1 MGSKNNVSN
10 VNNESRNVSNAR
22 HENRM
27 ELSDRLRTIVSDL
40 NISQTKFANTLGV
53 SFTYINCLLN
63 GKRENISQ
71 SLAILIQYIYG
82 YSAQWILFEEG
93 SVLKKIIRR
102 TLKTRTRLIA
112 VLNTLTKEEI
122 DMVIDHI
129 EYVIKETVNNAAN
142 ELSDVINIKEK
153 SNKYYSNK

>member
-10 VNNESRNVSNAR
+10 VRN
-22 HENRM
+22 ENRM
-27 ELSDRLRTIVSDL
+27 ELSDRLRMIVSDL
-40 NISQTKFANTLGV
+40 DISQTKFANTLGV

-93 SVLKKIIRR
+93 NVLKKIIQR
-102 TLKTRTRLIA
+102 TLKTRPQLIA
-112 VLNTLTKEEI
+112 MLNTLTKEEI

-129 EYVIKETVNNAAN
+129 EYVIKETVKNATN
-142 ELSDVINIKEK
+142 ELSNVINIGEK
-153 SNKYYSNK
+153 SSKYLSNK

>member
-1 MGSKNNVSN
+1 MESKNNISN
-10 VNNESRNVSNAR
+10 VRNEITT
-22 HENRM
+22 

-102 TLKTRTRLIA
+102 SLKTRTRLIT

-129 EYVIKETVNNAAN
+129 EYVIKETVNNATN
-142 ELSDVINIKEK
+142 ELSNVINIKEK
-153 SNKYYSNK
+153 GNKYYSNK

>member
-1 MGSKNNVSN
+1 MGSKNNISN
-10 VNNESRNVSNAR
+10 VNKEITT
-22 HENRM
+22 

-63 GKRENISQ
+63 GKRWNISQ
-71 SLAILIQYIYG
+71 SLAILIQCIYG

-93 SVLKKIIRR
+93 NVLKKVIHR
-102 TLKTRTRLIA
+102 TLKNRPRLIA

-129 EYVIKETVNNAAN
+129 DYVIKETVNNTTN
-142 ELSDVINIKEK
+142 ELSDIINFKRKEQ
-153 SNKYYSNK
+153 

>member
-1 MGSKNNVSN
+1 MGIKNNVSN
-10 VNNESRNVSNAR
+10 VSNK
-22 HENRM
+22 NGM

-102 TLKTRTRLIA
+102 TLKTRTRLIT

-129 EYVIKETVNNAAN
+129 EYIIKEAVNNAAN
-142 ELSDVINIKEK
+142 ELSNVINIKD
-153 SNKYYSNK
+153 NKQ

>member
-1 MGSKNNVSN
+1 MESKNKVSN
-10 VNNESRNVSNAR
+10 VRNENK
-22 HENRM
+22 M

-71 SLAILIQYIYG
+71 LLTILIQYIYG
-82 YSAQWILFEEG
+82 YSAQWILFDEG
-93 SVLKKIIRR
+93 DVMKKIIQR
-102 TLKTRTRLIA
+102 TLKTRPQLIA
-112 VLNTLTKEEI
+112 LLNTLTKEEI

-129 EYVIKETVNNAAN
+129 EYVVKETINNATN
-142 ELSDVINIKEK
+142 ELSSDKNIEK
-153 SNKYYSNK
+153 SKL

>member
-10 VNNESRNVSNAR
+10 VRNENK
-22 HENRM
+22 M

-82 YSAQWILFEEG
+82 YSTQWILFEEG
-93 SVLKKIIRR
+93 NVLKKIIQR
-102 TLKTRTRLIA
+102 TLKTRPQLIA
-112 VLNTLTKEEI
+112 MLNTLTKEEI

-129 EYVIKETVNNAAN
+129 EYVIKETVNNSTN
-142 ELSDVINIKEK
+142 ELSNTINIGEK
-153 SNKYYSNK
+153 SSKYLSNK

>member
-10 VNNESRNVSNAR
+10 VKN
-22 HENRM
+22 ENRM

-40 NISQTKFANTLGV
+40 NISQTKIANTLGV

-63 GKRENISQ
+63 GKRGNISQ

-93 SVLKKIIRR
+93 NVLKKIIRR
-102 TLKTRTRLIA
+102 TLKTRPQLIA

-129 EYVIKETVNNAAN
+129 EYVIKETVNNATN
-142 ELSDVINIKEK
+142 ELSDVINLKEK
-153 SNKYYSNK
+153 GKKYYSNE

>member
-1 MGSKNNVSN
+1 MGSKNNISN
-10 VNNESRNVSNAR
+10 VNKEITT
-22 HENRM
+22 

-71 SLAILIQYIYG
+71 SLAILIQCIYG

-102 TLKTRTRLIA
+102 TLKTRPQLIA
-112 VLNTLTKEEI
+112 VLNTLAKEEI

-129 EYVIKETVNNAAN
+129 EYVIKETVKNITD
-142 ELSDVINIKEK
+142 ELSDDKDIVK
-153 SNKYYSNK
+153 NKK

>member
-1 MGSKNNVSN
+1 MRSKNNVSN
-10 VNNESRNVSNAR
+10 VSKAITT
-22 HENRM
+22 

-93 SVLKKIIRR
+93 DVMKKIIQR
-102 TLKTRTRLIA
+102 TLKTRPQLIA

-129 EYVIKETVNNAAN
+129 EYVIKETVKNTTN
-142 ELSDVINIKEK
+142 EFSNVINFKEK
-153 SNKYYSNK
+153 GQ

>member
-1 MGSKNNVSN
+1 MGSKNNISN
-10 VNNESRNVSNAR
+10 VKNESRNVSNAR

-93 SVLKKIIRR
+93 SVLKKIIQR
-102 TLKTRTRLIA
+102 TLKTRTRLIT

-129 EYVIKETVNNAAN
+129 EYVIKETVNNATN
-142 ELSDVINIKEK
+142 ELSNVINIKEK
-153 SNKYYSNK
+153 GNKYYSDK